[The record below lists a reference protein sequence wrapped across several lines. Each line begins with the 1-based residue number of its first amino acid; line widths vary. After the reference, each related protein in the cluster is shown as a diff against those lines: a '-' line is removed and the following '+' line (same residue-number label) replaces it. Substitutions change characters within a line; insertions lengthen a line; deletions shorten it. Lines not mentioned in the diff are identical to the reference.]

1 MASLNTYITLLR
13 GINVSGQKKIKMD
26 ELRALYEAIG
36 HQDVQTYIQSGNV
49 LFRSELS
56 SPEKL
61 ARGIEQAIENNFGY
75 PVTVLVRTTD
85 DLSKIIRRNP
95 FLKNRSVDPSKLH
108 VTFLAA
114 PAETSR
120 IKAVTGI
127 DNDDDQFRVEGKE
140 VFVHC
145 PNGYGRTRLSNTF
158 FESKLERTATTRNW
172 KTVNTL
178 YEKGKA
184 LESMK

>member
-49 LFRSELS
+49 LLRSMLA

-61 ARGIEQAIENNFGY
+61 ARGIERAIEKSFGY

-95 FLKNRSVDPSKLH
+95 FIKNRSVDPSKLH
-108 VTFLAA
+108 VTFLAN
-114 PAETSR
+114 PAESSL
-120 IKAVTGI
+120 INAAANV
-127 DNDDDQFRVEGKE
+127 DSADDEFRVEGKE

-158 FESKLERTATTRNW
+158 FESKLKQPATTRNW

-178 YEKGKA
+178 CEMGKT